1 MKRVLVVDDEFG
13 LLEAL
18 GDVLAESGY
27 AVSTARNG
35 RDALKR
41 LSEARPDLM
50 LVDYMM
56 PVMDGPAFIKAL
68 KDLDGVAEIPVV
80 MMTAVKASNLPSN
93 LGFVAV
99 LQKPFSI
106 DELLKVIAQHIG

>member
-56 PVMDGPAFIKAL
+56 PVMDGPAFIKAVQQ
-68 KDLDGVAEIPVV
+68 LDGLGDVPVV
-80 MMTAVKASNLPSN
+80 MMTAVKAANLPKD
-93 LGFVAV
+93 LGVVSV

-106 DELLKVIAQHIG
+106 DTLLGVIKQYVG